1 MNDSGRLFCCEMV
14 RSSSIVNPIL
24 LMAAKTKEIPA
35 PARELTADKI
45 TELYMHYCLEN
56 HKKPESVYLFCK
68 QNGMVE
74 KDFYQFFTSID
85 SLEKQVF
92 VSFHQFAVALI
103 AQSGDTGD
111 LGFRDKLLTYYYTY
125 FEILTA
131 NRSYV
136 VFALKEEKNRLNGI
150 LKLKEFRSAFKSF
163 IKSISEGYLKAKSE
177 RIRQAQQE
185 ALEEG
190 AWIQLMVTLKFWLD
204 DESVG
209 FEKTDLF
216 IEKSIRATFDLIDT
230 TPLESV
236 IDFGKFLIK
245 EKLK

>member
-1 MNDSGRLFCCEMV
+1 
-14 RSSSIVNPIL
+14 
-24 LMAAKTKEIPA
+24 MATKMKALPA
-35 PARELTADKI
+35 ATEVLTADKI
-45 TELYMHYCLEN
+45 TEMYMHYCLEN
-56 HKKPESVYLFCK
+56 HKRPESVYLFAK
-68 QNGMVE
+68 QGGFTEKEFYQYFASLDAVE
-74 KDFYQFFTSID
+74 KSI
-85 SLEKQVF
+85 F
-92 VSFHQFAVALI
+92 VTFHTMAVRLI
-103 AQSGDTGD
+103 GQSGDAD
-111 LGFRDKLLTYYYTY
+111 VLGFREKLLTYYYTY

-136 VFALKEEKNRLNGI
+136 VFALKENKNRLNGL
-150 LKLKEFRSAFKSF
+150 LKLKEFRTHFKTF
-163 IKSISEGYLKAKSE
+163 ISEISAGYLKVKSE
-177 RIRQAQQE
+177 RIRKAQQD

-190 AWIQLMVTLKFWLD
+190 AWIQFLVTLKFWLD
-204 DESVG
+204 DESIG

>member
-1 MNDSGRLFCCEMV
+1 MREVTVGPV
-14 RSSSIVNPIL
+14 
-24 LMAAKTKEIPA
+24 EI
-35 PARELTADKI
+35 TADKI

-56 HKKPESVYLFCK
+56 NKKPESVYLFCK
-68 QNGMVE
+68 QNGIVE
-74 KDFYQFFTSID
+74 KEFYKYFSSID
-85 SLEKQVF
+85 SIEKSVF
-92 VSFHQFAVALI
+92 VSFHKLAVQLI
-103 AQSGDTGD
+103 NQSGDVHL

-125 FEILTA
+125 FEIMTA

-136 VFALKEEKNRLNGI
+136 VFALKEDKNKLNGVM
-150 LKLKEFRSAFKSF
+150 KLKEFRSHFKQY
-163 IKSISEGYLKAKSE
+163 IKEASEGYLKVKSE
-177 RIRQAQQE
+177 RIRKAQQD

-190 AWIQLMVTLKFWLD
+190 GWIQFLVTLKFWLD
-204 DESVG
+204 DESLG

-245 EKLK
+245 ERLK